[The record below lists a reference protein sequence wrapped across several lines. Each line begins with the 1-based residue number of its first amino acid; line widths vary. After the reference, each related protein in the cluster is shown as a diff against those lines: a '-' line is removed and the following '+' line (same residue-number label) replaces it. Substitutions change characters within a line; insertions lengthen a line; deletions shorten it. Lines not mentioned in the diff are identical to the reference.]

1 VHAMGKDAAARVTRR
16 SVEAL
21 DALAETI
28 TPMSYS
34 LSAFAKLGLL
44 DRLIENVDADLPT
57 DEQVSRVRDEL
68 IEAVASA
75 RQGPRDLSRRLA
87 SETAQATR
95 AASIEVRRRL
105 AEQWN
110 GG

>member
-1 VHAMGKDAAARVTRR
+1 
-16 SVEAL
+16 
-21 DALAETI
+21 
-28 TPMSYS
+28 MSYS

-44 DRLIENVDADLPT
+44 DRLIEDVDADAPSI
-57 DEQVSRVRDEL
+57 EQITRVRDAL
-68 IEAVASA
+68 IEAAESA

-87 SETAQATR
+87 SESARTTR

-110 GG
+110 DA

>member
-1 VHAMGKDAAARVTRR
+1 MGKDAAARVTRR

-21 DALAETI
+21 DALGETV

-44 DRLIENVDADLPT
+44 DCLITDVDADAPT
-57 DEQVSRVRDEL
+57 AEQIERVRDAL
-68 IEAVASA
+68 VEAIAGIDGSE
-75 RQGPRDLSRRLA
+75 RDLSRRLDNEA
-87 SETAQATR
+87 ARSTR

-105 AEQWN
+105 AAQWDAA
-110 GG
+110 